1 MSTLRW
7 VGLWITLTVALG
19 IASIKQ
25 FPDKTDALIAR
36 IKANSSQKLLNQTPP
51 SNIPETLPPQGV
63 PPTSNGSLEQLE
75 QGVSKFRESVK
86 IPENHTIRLQW
97 RLPDNRY
104 FVISNILTS
113 KSNSGDLYL
122 SDGTRQKIKILASR
136 WGSFLVRIPGV
147 WILNDL
153 HGDFAEDK
161 NPDVSQIY
169 NDPDEEFKIYN
180 RAYDQWLLKPFNVV
194 RMSK

>member
-1 MSTLRW
+1 M
-7 VGLWITLTVALG
+7 ALG

-86 IPENHTIRLQW
+86 IPENHTIRLQ
-97 RLPDNRY
+97 
-104 FVISNILTS
+104 
-113 KSNSGDLYL
+113 
-122 SDGTRQKIKILASR
+122 
-136 WGSFLVRIPGV
+136 
-147 WILNDL
+147 
-153 HGDFAEDK
+153 
-161 NPDVSQIY
+161 
-169 NDPDEEFKIYN
+169 
-180 RAYDQWLLKPFNVV
+180 
-194 RMSK
+194 